1 MLIERGPLQGGLDQR
16 SRQKFDSY
24 RTTYIVPRTRSEI
37 PFGQF
42 RVWYIYL
49 FVAFQDTDG
58 VHDVTYGSETTS
70 LSIHPIERER
80 ERDGG
85 RGREK
90 GGGGGGNNTYLPGL
104 VVGAEV
110 VPHAPSLN
118 YT

>member
-1 MLIERGPLQGGLDQR
+1 MPG
-16 SRQKFDSY
+16 
-24 RTTYIVPRTRSEI
+24 TRSEI

-49 FVAFQDTDG
+49 FVAFQDSDG
-58 VHDVTYGSETTS
+58 VHDVTYDSETTS
-70 LSIHPIERER
+70 LSIHPIEGER
-80 ERDGG
+80 E

-90 GGGGGGNNTYLPGL
+90 GGWKQYLPGL

-118 YT
+118 YM